1 MAAKIGTILMALTLL
16 LIVACDGAPAAPEA
30 TVTSPAEST
39 VATTGAEPTGA
50 PTPTVAVAP
59 QLTATPQ
66 MAPALEEVEVNP
78 GKLTVMLGN
87 LGDERF
93 DAAFST
99 GEGSAAYGRI
109 VGGYLISGNEKSEMM
124 PGIASAW
131 KLSADGLTWT
141 FTIREGVMFHD
152 GSDLRAEDVHWTL
165 RHLFGPEAIGYAVG
179 NTPVRLSRET
189 DTIELSAPDQVSVT
203 TKQPVTQL
211 PILVSEVGPNWHH
224 IMPQRSKVHD
234 IEVETAYDNKPI
246 GAGIMKLVGRTP
258 AQVMN
263 FERFDEYYYQPDNG
277 FPEDKR
283 VAFQSLDLYLVPEE
297 ATRVAALRA
306 GDADIVPASLS
317 TRKQV
322 EAGGGRMV
330 FGQEGVYVY
339 VAFLGCWES
348 QYPCQDK
355 RVRQALEYAI
365 DKELMRN
372 QLYGPDVFEV
382 KGWNYVTPST
392 IGYTPAMDPWPYDPD
407 KARQLLAEAGY
418 PDGEGFGELIVN
430 TYPSSAM
437 PFQVEGAQLAADF
450 WRRELGLD
458 VEVRVV
464 DSAGLEKMETAGELN
479 GQILWR
485 ENEARKDATSSIA
498 AKYADPNAEDQDRV
512 HNDPELFRLA
522 LPAFEIL
529 DPDERAKA
537 LEELFPK
544 LKEESYWLSI
554 GYANIPWGVGPR
566 VETWEPYP
574 LSAYP
579 SALHTII
586 LK

>member
-1 MAAKIGTILMALTLL
+1 MATKIITILIGLTLV
-16 LIVACDGAPAAPEA
+16 LIVACGSSPAAPEPTA
-30 TVTSPAEST
+30 APA
-39 VATTGAEPTGA
+39 AEPTTA
-50 PTPTVAVAP
+50 PVVSDTFPP
-59 QLTATPQ
+59 TATPQ
-66 MAPALEEVEVNP
+66 VSAPPADVEVNP
-78 GKLTVMLGN
+78 GKLTIMVGN

-99 GEGSAAYGRI
+99 GEGSTAYGRI
-109 VGGYLISGNEKSEMM
+109 MGGYLMSGNEKSEII
-124 PGIASAW
+124 PGIASKW
-131 KLSADGLTWT
+131 KLSDDGLTWS
-141 FTIREGVMFHD
+141 FTIREGVKFHD
-152 GSDLRAEDVHWTL
+152 GSHLTPDDVRWTL
-165 RHLFGPEAIGYAVG
+165 QHLFGPEASEYAVG

-189 DTIELSAPDQVSVT
+189 EIIELSGPDKVSLT
-203 TKQPVTQL
+203 TKQPVLQL
-211 PILVSEVGPNWHH
+211 DVLVSEVGPNWHH
-224 IMPQRSKVHD
+224 IMPKRDKVHD
-234 IEVETAYDNKPI
+234 TEVETAYDNKPI
-246 GAGIMKLVGRTP
+246 GAGFMKLTERVP
-258 AQVMN
+258 ASVMK
-263 FERFDEYYYQPDNG
+263 FERFDDFYYQPENG
-277 FPEDKR
+277 FPEDKG
-283 VAFQSLDLYLVPEE
+283 VKFQSLDLFLVPEE

-306 GDADIVPASLS
+306 GDADIVPASLA
-317 TRKQV
+317 TKQQV

-330 FGQEGVYVY
+330 YGQEGVYVY
-339 VAFLGCWES
+339 VAFLGCWEP
-348 QYPCQDK
+348 QQPCHDK
-355 RVRQALEYAI
+355 RVRQAFEYAI

-372 QLYGPDVFEV
+372 QLYGPDVFET

-407 KARQLLAEAGY
+407 KARQLLADAGY
-418 PDGEGFGELIVN
+418 PNGEGFGKLIVN

-458 VEVRVV
+458 VEVRVA
-464 DSAGLEKMETAGELN
+464 DSAGMEKMETAGELN

-512 HNDPELFRLA
+512 HNDPELFRMA
-522 LPAFEIL
+522 APAFAIL

-537 LEELFPK
+537 LETVFAK

-566 VETWEPYP
+566 VQTWEPYP

-579 SALHTII
+579 SAFHTIT
-586 LK
+586 LE